1 MASANMPPRPEESK
15 PVKWIFNPPP
25 GWSVPPVGW
34 QPPPGWQP
42 DPAWPPAPPGW
53 NFWRPAEKPKRR
65 RVSNL
70 VKAVVGT
77 ITLVATV
84 AGAYYGYKAWK
95 DSQPTT
101 VGWTRDANAACE
113 QDIGPITESI
123 FTGLASSPAT
133 QSEGSAQS
141 SQVEKVGAFVTAVG
155 DLSKLVGDLAALQM
169 PQDSR
174 TPEVQAVLS
183 SGNALLDS
191 LQTFSGAAQEA
202 VENTPGT
209 TLAQDLATEK
219 TADQQYDKN
228 LVVWRKAIGA
238 LGLTQCP
245 FWVSNPNAPVITT
258 PATTPPPVSSLSPA
272 EQQLVDNLDANDL
285 DNCTSRPAEE
295 GGDIVAAVNCDT
307 VQTGPSLRP
316 LVVQFSDLDA
326 AEEWFDSNT
335 TDFVNQNDCAAGY
348 RLGTWTHDYAVS
360 GLLGCAYRS
369 GTDFRMVWILDN
381 SLIGVIADG
390 TNGQVMYDWW
400 THSAYVT
407 NGEN

>member
-15 PVKWIFNPPP
+15 QAKWIFNPPP
-25 GWSVPPVGW
+25 GWWVPPIGW

-42 DPAWPPAPPGW
+42 DPSWPPAPPGW
-53 NFWRPAEKPKRR
+53 NFWRPAEKPQRR

-101 VGWTRDANAACE
+101 VGWTRDANADCE
-113 QDIGPITESI
+113 QDIGSYNESV
-123 FTGLASSPAT
+123 FTGLVSSPAT

-141 SQVEKVGAFVTAVG
+141 SQVDKVSAFVAAVG
-155 DLSKLVGDLAALQM
+155 DLSKLVGDLAALQI
-169 PQDSR
+169 PQDSQ

-183 SGNALLDS
+183 SGNALLDN
-191 LQTFSGAAQEA
+191 LQTFSGAAQAA

-219 TADQQYDKN
+219 AAYQQFDKN

-245 FWVSNPNAPVITT
+245 FWVSNPNAPLTT
-258 PATTPPPVSSLSPA
+258 APATTPSPVSSLSPA
-272 EQQLVDNLDANDL
+272 EQQLVDQLNPNDL
-285 DNCTSRPAEE
+285 DNCTSRPAQE
-295 GGDIVAAVNCDT
+295 GGDVVAAVNCDS

-316 LVVQFSDLDA
+316 LVVQFSDLNA

-335 TDFVNQNDCAAGY
+335 TGFVDQDDCAAGY

-360 GLLGCAYRS
+360 GLLGCAYLN

-400 THSAYVT
+400 TDSAYVT
-407 NGEN
+407 SGED